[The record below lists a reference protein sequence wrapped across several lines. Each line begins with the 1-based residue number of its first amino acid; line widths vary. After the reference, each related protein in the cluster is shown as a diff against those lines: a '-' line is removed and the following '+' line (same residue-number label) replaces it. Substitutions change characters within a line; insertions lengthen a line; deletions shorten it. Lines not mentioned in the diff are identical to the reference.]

1 MPVGDFYAI
10 LPDCYIFADL
20 PMRYLNWLWRI
31 MLFILLIGFTL
42 KNDQPVTLQYFLG
55 LEWHSS
61 LVVVVLAFFAAG
73 AAVGVL
79 SMLGIVLKQ
88 RRLISQLEREV
99 RVKNQLS
106 GLEDHPHLPIQ
117 PS

>member
-1 MPVGDFYAI
+1 
-10 LPDCYIFADL
+10 
-20 PMRYLNWLWRI
+20 MRYLNWLWRI

-55 LEWHSS
+55 LEWHAS
-61 LVVVVLAFFAAG
+61 LVVVVLAFFAVG

-79 SMLGIVLKQ
+79 SMLSIVLKQ
-88 RRLISQLEREV
+88 RRLISRLEREV

-106 GLEDHPHLPIQ
+106 GLEEHPHLPIQ